1 MIIQIESIDENKSKP
16 TATQPQYVANL
27 TVKLDKTA
35 INNLGSVKQQSRN
48 AEILNFGINENPGN
62 VLIFDTMPTADL
74 ATAVTTI
81 NGWLAQVTG
90 SEDQFKQKIRDVNAE
105 LKAKRDKEK
114 PQAAAG

>member
-16 TATQPQYVANL
+16 TASQPQYVATL
-27 TVKLDKTA
+27 TGKLNKTA
-35 INNLGSVKQQSRN
+35 INNLSGVKQQSRN

-62 VLIFDTMPTADL
+62 VLIFDTVP
-74 ATAVTTI
+74 TAVTTI

-105 LKAKRDKEK
+105 LRAKRD
-114 PQAAAG
+114 